1 MSLSLSPRPDLEHL
15 KTEFLTRG
23 AVSIRDFLA
32 PSDARALASELTN
45 AGDWVEIFRAGEKVY
60 EMPHEHFLALPRA
73 EQCKL
78 REMVENAARTGLQY
92 RYRSIRVEE
101 SPAARH
107 RRGLVLDKFADLLN
121 APPTM
126 ATLRAIVGQN
136 AIGFADAQATDY
148 RAGDFLTTHDDAV
161 EGKNRLAAYVFGLTD
176 RWQADWGGLLLF
188 EEGHRVDGFV
198 PDFNVLRVFKVP
210 RRHHVSYVAPWVE
223 ARRLSVTGW
232 LRAGVPDD
240 AVQTGS

>member
-1 MSLSLSPRPDLEHL
+1 
-15 KTEFLTRG
+15 
-23 AVSIRDFLA
+23 
-32 PSDARALASELTN
+32 
-45 AGDWVEIFRAGEKVY
+45 
-60 EMPHEHFLALPRA
+60 MPHRHFMDLPPTEKR
-73 EQCKL
+73 KL

-101 SPAARH
+101 SRETRG

-121 APPTM
+121 AP
-126 ATLRAIVGQN
+126 ATIAMLRAIVSES

-161 EGKNRLAAYVFGLTD
+161 EGKDRQAAYVFGLTE

-188 EEGHRVDGFV
+188 EDGDRVEGFV
-198 PDFNVLRVFKVP
+198 PDFNILRVFKVP

-232 LRAGVPDD
+232 LRAGGPED
-240 AVQTGS
+240 AVYTGS

>member
-1 MSLSLSPRPDLEHL
+1 MSLSLSPRPDLDHL
-15 KTEFLTRG
+15 KSEFLSRG
-23 AVSIRDFLA
+23 AVSIRDFLKL
-32 PSDARALASELTN
+32 SDARALASELASGN
-45 AGDWVEIFRAGEKVY
+45 DWVEIFRAGEKVY
-60 EMPHEHFLALPRA
+60 EMPHRHFLDLPQT
-73 EQCKL
+73 EQHKL
-78 REMVENAARTGLQY
+78 REMVENAARSGLQY

-101 SPAARH
+101 CPAARG
-107 RRGLVLDKFADLLN
+107 RRGLVLDRFADLLN
-121 APPTM
+121 APSTIAM
-126 ATLRAIVGQN
+126 LRAIVGHD

-161 EGKNRLAAYVFGLTD
+161 EGKNRQAAYVFGLTE

-188 EEGHRVDGFV
+188 EDGDRVEGFV
-198 PDFNVLRVFKVP
+198 PDFNVLRIFKVP

-232 LRAGVPDD
+232 LRAGVPGD